1 MKKQL
6 AIIALAAL
14 GASAYAQDS
23 YVGVGLPGLFTLGY
37 AHPMSA
43 SWGLRADYAGGINV
57 SKDGNQDGV
66 NATGSIKASR
76 LGAYADWYP
85 FGGGFRLVG
94 GATFN
99 DIKAELNAVGSGT
112 ATINGQ
118 PVTMNGETFN
128 VAIKYPSTTPY
139 VGIGYGHH
147 LSDSKG
153 IGFYADLGVMIG
165 SFTADTTTSLVG
177 KKFQDGVTTIKQSD
191 IDAQTQKM
199 RDSLGS
205 LTVLPS
211 ASIGLLY
218 RY

>member
-6 AIIALAAL
+6 AILVLAAL
-14 GASAYAQDS
+14 GASAQAQDS
-23 YVGVGLPGLFTLGY
+23 YIGLGLPGVFTLGY
-37 AHPMSA
+37 AQPLSTN
-43 SWGLRADYAGGINV
+43 WGLRADYAGGLNI

-66 NATGSIKASR
+66 NAVGSFKANR
-76 LGAYADWYP
+76 LGAYADWFP

-94 GATFN
+94 GVTFN
-99 DIKAELNAVGSGT
+99 DIKAELNAVGGGT
-112 ATINGQ
+112 TTINNIPVDMTGQ
-118 PVTMNGETFN
+118 NFN
-128 VAIKYPSTTPY
+128 IAIKFPATSPY

-147 LSDSKG
+147 KSDSKG
-153 IGFYADLGVMIG
+153 MGFYADFGLMVG
-165 SFTADTTTSLVG
+165 SFNATTTTSLVG
-177 KKFQDGVTTIKQSD
+177 QTFSGQTIQQSD